1 MNRHETCGFHMVRVA
16 LPDSSTARPTATSEK
31 IVSTSVYQRLLT
43 ISDERGAGFVV
54 LIDPDKLA
62 AADMARFADFC
73 LGAGVDALFVGGSLC
88 HATELDTYVAGLRR
102 VTDLPVIG
110 FPGSITQISRHLD
123 AILYLSIVSGR
134 NPEYLF
140 GQHVHAAPIIH
151 QLGIEAIPTG
161 YMLIE
166 SGRPTTAQY
175 MSHSL
180 PIPRHKADVA
190 AATGLAAEMMGMKL
204 LFTDGGSGADD
215 AVPVEMISAIVELCS
230 IPLVV
235 GGGIRTPRQVAERVD
250 AGARFI
256 VVGNAF
262 EERPDASY
270 MAEMAAAAH
279 SLVPRAV

>member
-1 MNRHETCGFHMVRVA
+1 
-16 LPDSSTARPTATSEK
+16 LPDSRRQWRRGSNHDSKSVYA
-31 IVSTSVYQRLLT
+31 IVSTSVYQRLLS

-54 LIDPDKLA
+54 LIDPDKLSVE
-62 AADMARFADFC
+62 DMPRFADYC
-73 LGAGVDALFVGGSLC
+73 LGAGVDILFVGGSLC
-88 HATELDTYVAGLRR
+88 QAHDLDSYVSSLRAAS
-102 VTDLPVIG
+102 DLPVIG

-140 GQHVHAAPIIH
+140 GQHVHAAPIIRH
-151 QLGIEAIPTG
+151 LGVEPIPTG

-175 MSHSL
+175 MSHSM
-180 PIPRHKADVA
+180 PIPRRKPDIA

-215 AVPVEMISAIVELCS
+215 AVPVEMISAITDLCT

-262 EERPDASY
+262 EDRPDPAY

-279 SLVPRAV
+279 SLVPRAI